1 MYYYEY
7 SILLSFVTNIKMY
20 HSYTYIEGPIY
31 IAHFLEPS
39 VLQNMSHYKEKLLYL
54 PKSISRI
61 ISGWK

>member
-7 SILLSFVTNIKMY
+7 SILLLFVTNIKMY

-31 IAHFLEPS
+31 TAQLLQPS
-39 VLQNMSHYKEKLLYL
+39 VLQNMPHYKEKLLYL